1 MNKVFKALSN
11 PQQLTRTPELKYW
24 VFIVCLVFAIYT
36 TFSNGDFS
44 FLLTLSSL
52 LSSLSFLGIYLQVQI
67 SDSGLSKCTFLLY
80 TLVYLFRLCS
90 ILPYESYL
98 PNDSTGDWLYQVIEI
113 LSFIQSAVLAYKVK
127 LNKENPNFLAVG
139 PLVFFFSLLVH
150 PTLNRN
156 FFTDSCWMAS
166 MLLEPFALVPLMW
179 RVKQTNDFENF
190 SSHFIA
196 AQSMSKI
203 LSFTFWLDTYAELN
217 KTYAKVYIFHYIS
230 GYFVVAAQ
238 LGTMGYTGH
247 FLWYYLKSAVFG
259 TPLVLPL

>member
-1 MNKVFKALSN
+1 MKVLNN
-11 PQQLTRTPELKYW
+11 PHQLAKTPELKYW

-52 LSSLSFLGIYLQVQI
+52 LSSLSFLGIFLQVQI

-90 ILPYESYL
+90 ILLYESYL
-98 PNDSTGDWLYQVIEI
+98 PNDSTGDWIYQVIEI
-113 LSFIQSAVLAYKVK
+113 LSLLQSSILAYKVK
-127 LNKENPNFLAVG
+127 INKENSYFMLIAPI
-139 PLVFFFSLLVH
+139 VFFFSLIVH

-156 FFTDSCWMAS
+156 FFTDTCWMAS
-166 MLLEPFALVPLMW
+166 MVLEPFALAPLLW
-179 RVKQTNDFENF
+179 RLQQTNDYENF

-196 AQSMSKI
+196 AQSISKL
-203 LSFTFWLDTYAELN
+203 LSLVFWLDTYNELN
-217 KTYAKVYIFHYIS
+217 KTYAKVWALHYIS
-230 GYFVVAAQ
+230 GYTVVLAQ
-238 LGTMGYTGH
+238 LGTLGFTGH

-259 TPLVLPL
+259 TPLILPL